1 MSRYV
6 VVVDGE
12 PGAYGIWVPDMPGC
26 TSMGGTM
33 DEALRRAQE
42 ALRLWAED
50 AIADGESLPE
60 ARSLDAVR
68 NDPAVVE
75 ELAGGAALAIVPL
88 VLDAARPAKAN
99 LSLDAG
105 LLAAID
111 EAAAARGLTRSA
123 FLASAAREKIAAEG

>member
-6 VVVDGE
+6 VVIDGE
-12 PGAYGIWVPDMPGC
+12 PGAYGVWVPDMPGC
-26 TSMGGTM
+26 TSMGATM
-33 DEALRRAQE
+33 EDALRNAQQ

-50 AIADGESLPE
+50 ALSDGEQLPE
-60 ARSLDAVR
+60 ARSIDRVR
-68 NDPAVVE
+68 AEPNVIA
-75 ELAGGAALAIVPL
+75 ELERGAALVVVPL
-88 VLDAARPAKAN
+88 VLDAGRPAKAN

-123 FLASAAREKIAAEG
+123 YLASAAREKIAADG